1 MIIHTST
8 VNNQCKYK
16 EHVKSHQYQLNTLS
30 TAPVD
35 KRDMQIG
42 AIVACSAP
50 CHLVHFPW
58 CNLRLSLDH
67 SFIRFSSVTAG
78 EVPNQLCQNG
88 LLDLLPSGKEPLE
101 TGLKKGRHFQE
112 ILSR

>member
-101 TGLKKGRHFQE
+101 
-112 ILSR
+112 